1 MIDLSDPSIYRDL
14 SKPMGALN
22 PNRYQCLLVVSNKY
36 TQF

>member
-22 PNRYQCLLVVSNKY
+22 PNRYQCLLISIRN
-36 TQF
+36 FDI